1 MGVLITFK
9 CSPIPFLI
17 MYSKLFEVFEYGF
30 LIINFFS
37 FLEITISNPF
47 AYFIVFSWCRSVLF
61 IFFETYFLHETTRTK
76 MRIILKK

>member
-1 MGVLITFK
+1 
-9 CSPIPFLI
+9 

-47 AYFIVFSWCRSVLF
+47 AYFIVFSWRRAVLF
-61 IFFETYFLHETTRTK
+61 IFFETSFLHEATKNKNENNTRK
-76 MRIILKK
+76 MID